1 MQNSNRLFLKII
13 ILLTCSIHARVT
25 FAIDTLLLGQDQAT
39 LRLNHPFVL
48 KSTLNL
54 YQDGQWIAVEK
65 VNEIEGI
72 IFFHEKGV
80 HPGEIIVSYDYL
92 TDGLPLSVGPRWRSF
107 PILDLDQEKKQLIPT
122 KQLIRTPDQGSNIF
136 SSGSIYRQLTVSP
149 MGGSDF
155 SGGLQMQLNG
165 QLAKNLRV
173 SGVLSDQDLPIQPE
187 GTTRELD
194 EIDKVYLTVT
204 HPNYSVNAGDI
215 VFNKH
220 IDKTHNINRKLVG
233 LKNTFKYNGWEGT
246 GVYAGTKGKFSSIEI
261 KGRDGDQ
268 GPYQLTGKDGNRNI
282 IVLSGTEKVWIDGRE
297 LTRGLN
303 HDYTID
309 YSLAEINF
317 TPNLLIHS
325 DTDIFIEYQYSDF
338 QYQKGFTGGMVAKV
352 FESNGFIS
360 MGLFRESDQFQQDD
374 WSKDIWDGLSDS
386 ESGKIIIFNSFIR
399 EDGDYV
405 FVDSVFV
412 YDPEFLS
419 NDSTRFAITFGF
431 DPNGAYKRL
440 ISDKGRIFYEYVPES
455 EREPNLDLYSTY
467 QTIHSP
473 ESHQFG
479 FIGGEYK
486 LGKNVTFS
494 GQLNQSGLDPNSI
507 NQTNTLHKGAS
518 HKFGISVDSLEL
530 GPVLWNLSLSDWN
543 RNNAYQSLGQEND
556 VMQRRFWN
564 LDSLLERGVR
574 QSNLTSEMVVNGIG
588 SSQFEYANLT
598 YAQNERSRVRL
609 NQRMTKPILKDSY
622 FNYLSVSQ
630 VQGNFVRSQGRLQ
643 INTKSISPFISY
655 LKELD
660 SEKTQFNNS
669 GGGVSVKVKD
679 IAFESGMDL
688 RKDELYGD
696 AQSWET
702 VSQDF
707 IGYFNLRS
715 RTARGWKQDIV
726 FKKRVKSVE
735 TDGSTFD
742 YSLARI
748 SLSYRQPQKP
758 VSWEL
763 KAKTEESFSEER
775 AVVYD
780 SVGVGLGQFRYE
792 PIFNTYISDPNGAY
806 IAYTVPTGKRNPNT
820 VFEGSQKFTVDLG
833 KLNGFPN
840 LLVRSNTRIDF
851 RGIKTGISQ
860 IISPDIGDT
869 SLTRSRLD
877 SRLELLYSGRKRIM
891 GWIDYSQSLNGM
903 DPRGNNLDR
912 LSELGLDFNQ
922 SVSKTVSFKTK
933 TKYRKKFV
941 ESTVSDLRNRE
952 LKGWWNETQFLLKM
966 SNSYDVDIGFVG
978 GSDHGVQQGT
988 SFFSRAYGLKLD
1000 GRFFF
1005 QKKGRLQTGVSWTTV
1020 KEEHGMTHIP
1030 PEALNGNPVGV
1041 SLRSNTRLQY
1051 YLNQSVSL
1059 IFTLNTINDD
1069 RYKNF
1074 ITFQGEVRAHF

>member
-1 MQNSNRLFLKII
+1 M
-13 ILLTCSIHARVT
+13 TCSLHARVT
-25 FAIDTLLLGQDQAT
+25 STIDTLLLGLEQTT
-39 LRLNHPFVL
+39 LKLNHSFVL
-48 KSTLNL
+48 KSTLTL
-54 YQDGQWIAVEK
+54 YQDGRWIEVEK
-65 VNEIEGI
+65 VNDIDGI
-72 IFFHEKGV
+72 IFLHEKSV
-80 HPGEIIVSYDYL
+80 HPGRLIVSYDYL
-92 TDGLPLSVGPRWRSF
+92 TEGLPLSVGPRWKSF
-107 PILDLDQEKKQLIPT
+107 RILDLDQKDKLSNPTTQLF
-122 KQLIRTPDQGSNIF
+122 QANHQESNVF
-136 SSGSIYRQLTVSP
+136 SSGSIYRQLTISP

-165 QLAKNLRV
+165 QLAKNLIV

-187 GTTRELD
+187 GTTRELE

-215 VFNKH
+215 VFKKN

-233 LKNTFKYNGWEGT
+233 LKNTFKYNGWQGT
-246 GVYAGTKGKFSSIEI
+246 GVYAGTKGKFSSSEI

-309 YSLAEINF
+309 YSLAEIKF
-317 TPNLLIHS
+317 TPNILIHS
-325 DTDIFIEYQYSDF
+325 DSDIFIEYQYSDF
-338 QYQKGFTGGMVAKV
+338 QYQKGFIGGMVEKAFGSK
-352 FESNGFIS
+352 GIIS
-360 MGLFRESDQFQQDD
+360 LGMFNESDQSQQDD
-374 WSKDIWDGLSDS
+374 WSKDIWDGLSES
-386 ESGKIIIFNSFIR
+386 ESGKIQIFTSFR
-399 EDGDYV
+399 RDDGDYV
-405 FVDSVFV
+405 YTDSIFV
-412 YDPEFLS
+412 YDPDFES
-419 NDSTRFAITFGF
+419 IDSVRFSIIFSY
-431 DPNGAYKRL
+431 DQNGTYKRL
-440 ISDKGRIFYEYVPES
+440 ISDKGRIFYQYVPVS
-455 EREPNLDLYSTY
+455 DRELNLDLYSFY
-467 QTIHSP
+467 QTVHSP

-486 LGKNVTFS
+486 LGNNIKLS
-494 GQLNQSGLDPNSI
+494 GQINQSRLDPNSI
-507 NQTNTLHKGAS
+507 NQTNSLHNGAS
-518 HKFGISVDSLEL
+518 HKIGILIDSLEL
-530 GPVLWNLSLSDWN
+530 GPVLWNLSISDWN
-543 RNNAYQSLGQEND
+543 RNNKYQSLGQEND

-564 LDSLLERGVR
+564 LDSLQKRGVR
-574 QSNLTSEMVVNGIG
+574 QSNLNFEMVVNGIG

-609 NQRMTKPILKDSY
+609 NQRMTKSILKDSY

-643 INTKSISPFISY
+643 INTKSFSPFISY

-660 SEKTQFNNS
+660 SEKTQFNNT
-669 GGGVSVKVKD
+669 GGGVSVKIKD
-679 IAFESGMDL
+679 IAFESGIDH
-688 RKDELYGD
+688 RKDEQYRD

-702 VSQDF
+702 ISQDF
-707 IGYFNLRS
+707 IGYFNLKSRS
-715 RTARGWKQDIV
+715 KSGWKQDIV
-726 FKKRVKSVE
+726 FKKRVKSIE
-735 TDGSTFD
+735 TNKSTFD

-748 SLSYRQPQKP
+748 VLSYRQPQKP
-758 VSWEL
+758 ISWEI
-763 KAKTEESFSEER
+763 KAKTEESLTETR

-780 SVGVGLGQFRYE
+780 SVGVGLGQFRYD

-806 IAYTVPTGKRNPNT
+806 IAYTVPTGQRNPNT
-820 VFEGSQKFTVDLG
+820 VFEGSQKFTIDLG
-833 KLNGFPN
+833 KLNRFPN

-851 RGIKTGISQ
+851 RGIDLQLDQ
-860 IISPDIGDT
+860 IISPEILDT
-869 SLTRSRLD
+869 TLTKSRVD
-877 SRLELLYSGRKRIM
+877 SRLELLYSGKRRVM

-903 DPRGNNLDR
+903 DPRGNNLDQ
-912 LSELGLDFNQ
+912 LSEFGFDFNQ
-922 SVSKTVSFKTK
+922 NISKTISFKTK
-933 TKYRKKFV
+933 TKFRQKFV
-941 ESTVSDLRNRE
+941 ESTISELRNRE
-952 LKGWWNETQFLLKM
+952 IEGWWNETKILLKT

-978 GSDHGVQQGT
+978 GADFGVQQGKL
-988 SFFSRAYGLKLD
+988 FSSTAYGLKLD

-1020 KEEHGMTHIP
+1020 KEENGMTHIP

-1041 SLRSNTRLQY
+1041 GLRSNTRFQY

>member
-1 MQNSNRLFLKII
+1 MQNLNRLYLKLIF
-13 ILLTCSIHARVT
+13 LLTCSIHARVT
-25 FAIDTLLLGQDQAT
+25 SAIDTLLLGQDQTA
-39 LRLNHPFVL
+39 LKLNHSFIL

-54 YQDGQWIAVEK
+54 YQDGRWIEVEK
-65 VNEIEGI
+65 VNDIDGI
-72 IFFHEKGV
+72 VFLHEKDV
-80 HPGEIIVSYDYL
+80 RPGRLIVSYDYL
-92 TDGLPLSVGPRWRSF
+92 TDGLPLSVGPRWKSF
-107 PILDLDQEKKQLIPT
+107 PILDLEQHDELSSSTSQLFQTNHQEST
-122 KQLIRTPDQGSNIF
+122 VF
-136 SSGSIYRQLTVSP
+136 SSGSIYRQLTISP

-165 QLAKNLRV
+165 QLAKNIIV

-187 GTTRELD
+187 GTTRELE

-204 HPNYSVNAGDI
+204 HPNYAINAGDI
-215 VFNKH
+215 NFNKN

-233 LKNTFKYNGWEGT
+233 LKNTFKYNGWQGT
-246 GVYAGTKGKFSSIEI
+246 GVYAGTKGKFSSSEI

-309 YSLAEINF
+309 YSMAEINF
-317 TPNLLIHS
+317 TPNILIHS
-325 DTDIFIEYQYSDF
+325 DSDIFIEYQYSDF
-338 QYQKGFTGGMVAKV
+338 QFQKGFIGGMVEKAFGAKGTL
-352 FESNGFIS
+352 SLG
-360 MGLFRESDQFQQDD
+360 MFRESDQFQQDD

-399 EDGDYV
+399 DDGDYV

-455 EREPNLDLYSTY
+455 ERAPNLDLYSTN
-467 QTIHSP
+467 QTIHAP

-507 NQTNTLHKGAS
+507 NQTNALHKGAS
-518 HKFGISVDSLEL
+518 HKFGISVDSLEI

-564 LDSLLERGVR
+564 LDSLKERGVR
-574 QSNLTSEMVVNGIG
+574 QSNLTSEIVVDGIG

-598 YAQNERSRVRL
+598 YPQNERSRFRL

-630 VQGNFVRSQGRLQ
+630 VKGNFVRSQGRLQ
-643 INTKSISPFISY
+643 INAKSISPFISY
-655 LKELD
+655 LKEVD
-660 SEKTQFNNS
+660 AEKNQFNNS
-669 GGGVSVKVKD
+669 GGGLSIKVKD
-679 IAFESGMDL
+679 FAFESGIHL
-688 RKDELYGD
+688 RQDEFYGET
-696 AQSWET
+696 QSWE
-702 VSQDF
+702 SASRDF
-707 IGYFNLRS
+707 IGFFNLKSRS
-715 RTARGWKQDIV
+715 KSGWKQDIV
-726 FKKRVKSVE
+726 FKKRVKSIE
-735 TDGSTFD
+735 TNKSTFD

-748 SLSYRQPQKP
+748 VLSYRQTQKP
-758 VSWEL
+758 ISWEI
-763 KAKTEESFSEER
+763 KAKTEESLTETR

-780 SVGVGLGQFRYE
+780 SVGIGLGQFRYD

-806 IAYTVPTGKRNPNT
+806 IAYTVPTGQRHPNT
-820 VFEGSQKFTVDLG
+820 VLEGSQKFTIDFG

-851 RGIKTGISQ
+851 RGLDLQLNQ
-860 IISPDIGDT
+860 IISPEILDT
-869 SLTRSRLD
+869 SLTKSRVD
-877 SRLELLYSGRKRIM
+877 SRLELLYSGKRRVM

-903 DPRGNNLDR
+903 DSRGNNLDR
-912 LSELGLDFNQ
+912 LSEFGFDFNQ
-922 SVSKTVSFKTK
+922 NISKTISFKTK
-933 TKYRKKFV
+933 TKFRQKFV
-941 ESTVSDLRNRE
+941 ESTISELRNRE
-952 LKGWWNETQFLLKM
+952 IKGWWNETKFLLKT

-978 GSDHGVQQGT
+978 GADFGIQQGKL
-988 SFFSRAYGLKLD
+988 FSSTAYGLKLD
-1000 GRFFF
+1000 GRFFY

-1020 KEEHGMTHIP
+1020 KEENGMTHIP

-1041 SLRSNTRLQY
+1041 GLRSNTRLQY
-1051 YLNQSVSL
+1051 YLNHSVSL